1 MSESEISLNWIQDNR
16 LWTWTFKPF
25 QTKWN
30 MLKYLKWHQLLDN
43 LLLLP
48 EWFCS
53 ESRIE
58 LVKCLQQCA
67 QSLPEMDLDSLP
79 TSQLVPRHSSFMVN
93 FTVAHEH
100 TAHIFNPKNLLVW
113 ETNPSQGSKN
123 IENTLV
129 PILAQDREVLE
140 PSEGLKLKDG
150 IGRKNIHWSSV
161 FL

>member
-1 MSESEISLNWIQDNR
+1 MNTQHA
-16 LWTWTFKPF
+16 
-25 QTKWN
+25 
-30 MLKYLKWHQLLDN
+30 YLTPKTY
-43 LLLLP
+43 
-48 EWFCS
+48 S
-53 ESRIE
+53 
-58 LVKCLQQCA
+58 
-67 QSLPEMDLDSLP
+67 
-79 TSQLVPRHSSFMVN
+79 
-93 FTVAHEH
+93 
-100 TAHIFNPKNLLVW
+100 KNLLVW